1 MRIAFTL
8 SALLFATACGT
19 MTGTTGAGTMPDSDI
34 AAIVTAAN
42 EGEIE
47 QGNVA
52 ASRATSAE
60 VRAFGQMMVA
70 DHTQALNT
78 GRDVF
83 SRNGITPSD
92 NATSQQL
99 RANSRTT
106 VTNLNRY
113 SGRDFDRRYMQSQVD
128 LHQWL
133 LTNLDQ
139 LLIPSARNRDVRQL
153 LTTQR
158 ASVAAHLERARTI
171 LGTL

>member
-1 MRIAFTL
+1 MRFVLA
-8 SALLFATACGT
+8 SALLFATACSS
-19 MTGTTGAGTMPDSDI
+19 MTGGAATGRMPEGDI
-34 AAIVTAAN
+34 AAIVSAAN

-52 ASRATSAE
+52 ASRATSGE

-70 DHTQALNT
+70 DHTQALNM

-83 SRNGITPSD
+83 TRNGITPSE
-92 NATSQQL
+92 NATSEQL
-99 RANSRTT
+99 RASSRTS
-106 VTNLNRY
+106 VSNLNRY

-139 LLIPSARNRDVRQL
+139 LLIPSARNAEVRQL

-158 ASVAAHLERARTI
+158 ASVATHLEQARAI
-171 LGTL
+171 LGRL

>member
-1 MRIAFTL
+1 MRLVIAASL
-8 SALLFATACGT
+8 LLFTAACAT
-19 MTGTTGAGTMPDSDI
+19 TTGPAMMPESDI
-34 AAIVTAAN
+34 AAIVVAAN
-42 EGEIE
+42 EGEVA

-52 ASRATSAE
+52 ASRATNAE

-70 DHTQALNT
+70 DHTQALNM
-78 GRDVF
+78 GREVF
-83 SRNGITPSD
+83 ARRGVTPTD

-99 RANSRTT
+99 RSNSQTT
-106 VTNLNRY
+106 VANLGRW

-139 LLIPSARNRDVRQL
+139 LLIPSSRGETRQL

-158 ASVAAHLERARTI
+158 ASVAQHLERARAI
-171 LGTL
+171 LGAL